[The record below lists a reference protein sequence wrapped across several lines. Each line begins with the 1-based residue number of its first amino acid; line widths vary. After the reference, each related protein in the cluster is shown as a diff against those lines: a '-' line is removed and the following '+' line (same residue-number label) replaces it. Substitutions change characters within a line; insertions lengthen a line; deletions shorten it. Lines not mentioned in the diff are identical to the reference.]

1 MSTTVPIPRQI
12 RRQLTPVIRTLTPL
26 LDAGVLT
33 HDGDLLASLTCR
45 ATIEAARR
53 SITAQSAV
61 YVAWD
66 VRCCCRYVGSV
77 CCRSSTAVADRL
89 GEHHQHPDDGL
100 ARRSGWVLLTVLPI
114 RADAAPRIVHAAE
127 GWAARFLAPLDG
139 TAHPSIDLAQPPA
152 ALAAS
157 LAA

>member
-12 RRQLTPVIRTLTPL
+12 RRQLTPVTRTLAPL
-26 LDAGVLT
+26 LDVGVLT
-33 HDGDLLASLTCR
+33 HNGGLLAGLTCR
-45 ATIEAARR
+45 ATVEAARR
-53 SITAQSAV
+53 SITAPSAV

-77 CCRSSTAVADRL
+77 CRRSSTAVADRL
-89 GEHHQHPDDGL
+89 GEHHQHPDEGP
-100 ARRSGWVLLTVLPI
+100 ARRSSWVLLTVLPI
-114 RADAAPRIVHAAE
+114 RADAPPRIVRAAE
-127 GWAARFLAPLDG
+127 GWAACFLAPLDG
-139 TAHPSIDLAQPPA
+139 TAHPSIDLTQVPA